1 MATMAQEAPAEP
13 EEYQQQIDN
22 IFSLKRPRDIRA
34 GLASGGKSAL
44 KGIAA
49 GTVGLFA
56 APVVG
61 AYTDGFKGFGQG
73 VCAGVA
79 GAVLLPVA
87 GLGVGVAQVVRGA
100 VNTPEA
106 VRQLN
111 KGRYWDQDHREWI
124 DRPTLAMVMDDKAFD
139 PLRDRWQQDR
149 RDAGAFGEVIDY
161 YGLLGVPKTAPTDQ
175 IKKQYYIL
183 ARKLHPD
190 KNPDD
195 PLAKD
200 RFQKLGEAY
209 QVLSNADLRA
219 KYDAHGVEGLDV
231 NFMDSAEFF
240 SMLFG
245 SDRFE
250 HLLGELSLAQLTRS
264 GEPVTSG
271 QQEKLQLLREER
283 LGANLK
289 ALLRRWVEGD
299 QTGFRESMAQ
309 EGQELAKASF
319 GPTILLAIGKAYEG
333 QAAIYLGGYIQGG
346 LASLKQEGQSI
357 KSKVH
362 LGMMGL
368 KVFQAQQKLEQMD
381 KDQKQRSEAQA
392 RMSQQAATPGSI
404 PAGNVFHQQPGVSG
418 EQEESEQRVEAEAAA
433 RAAQQQAENLEHA
446 QLRAQLEEATLPLM
460 LDAMWAAN
468 VLDIENILRHVC
480 KKVLYEAMADKQTR
494 KSRAQALQVLGRL
507 FQQAALAATAGAPQ
521 APKDAKQQIED
532 AMMAVMEKR
541 HAMEDAAN
549 GQTSNTPL

>member
-1 MATMAQEAPAEP
+1 MAAATQPAAPHDA

-49 GTVGLFA
+49 GTVGLLA
-56 APVVG
+56 APIVG
-61 AYTDGFKGFGQG
+61 AYTDGLKGFGQG
-73 VCAGVA
+73 IAAGVA
-79 GAVLLPVA
+79 GAVILPVA
-87 GLGVGVAQVVRGA
+87 GLGVGVAQVIRGA
-100 VNTPEA
+100 ANTPEA
-106 VRQLN
+106 IKESRQ
-111 KGRYWDQDHREWI
+111 GRYWDQDQREWT
-124 DRPTLAMVMDDKAFD
+124 DRPSLAMVVDDTSYD
-139 PLRDRWQQDR
+139 PMRERWDQQR
-149 RDAGAFGEVIDY
+149 RDAGAFGDVVDY
-161 YGLLGVPKTAPTDQ
+161 YGLLGVPKTAASEE
-175 IKKQYYIL
+175 IKKQYYLL

-231 NFMDSAEFF
+231 NFMDTAEFF

-245 SDRFE
+245 SESFD
-250 HLLGELSLAQLTRS
+250 HLLGELSLARMTRS
-264 GEPVTSG
+264 GEQATAG
-271 QQEKLQLLREER
+271 QQDKMQMIREEKLA
-283 LGANLK
+283 ANLK

-299 QTGFRESMAQ
+299 QTGFRESMEE
-309 EGQELAKASF
+309 EGRNLAKASF

-333 QAAIYLGGYIQGG
+333 QAAIYLGGFFQG
-346 LASLKQEGQSI
+346 SLVSLRQEGHSI

-362 LGMMGL
+362 LAQMGL

-381 KDQKQRSEAQA
+381 KDQKQRSEAKA
-392 RMSQQAATPGSI
+392 RMNQQSSSPSAA
-404 PAGNVFHQQPGVSG
+404 PATGPFDQQPGSSA
-418 EQEESEQRVEAEAAA
+418 EQPLSEQQRAEAEAAST
-433 RAAQQQAENLEHA
+433 AAEALEHA

-468 VLDIENILRHVC
+468 VLDIESTLRHVC
-480 KKVLYEAMADKQTR
+480 KKVLSEATATKQTR
-494 KSRAQALQVLGRL
+494 KARAQGLQVLGQI
-507 FQQAALAATAGAPQ
+507 FQKAALAANANAPQ
-521 APKDAKQQIED
+521 APRDAKQQIED

-541 HAMEDAAN
+541 HAMDDAAHGQSSN
-549 GQTSNTPL
+549 GHAV